1 MKITQNDK
9 VLRHMQDNGS
19 ISSLEAFTEY
29 GITRLSARIA
39 DLKALGYAI
48 RSQFETGK
56 NRYGDTVS
64 YVRYSL
70 EDVK

>member
-9 VLRHMQDNGS
+9 VLRHMNDNGS
-19 ISSLEAFTEY
+19 ITTMEAFTEY
-29 GITRLSARIA
+29 GITRLPARIA
-39 DLKALGYAI
+39 DLRAMGYAI
-48 RSQFETGK
+48 RSQFEAGK

-70 EDVK
+70 ED